1 MKYHLYVEENCRRVK
16 RIFAQGIYKDKTT
29 KFGNSILQCRIV
41 EYVWEIIGDG
51 KDNVKI
57 GECASLLKGGS
68 WTSLVDSLPRSRG
81 VHGKNNQNLKWGID
95 DSN

>member
-41 EYVWEIIGDG
+41 EYV
-51 KDNVKI
+51 
-57 GECASLLKGGS
+57 
-68 WTSLVDSLPRSRG
+68 
-81 VHGKNNQNLKWGID
+81 
-95 DSN
+95 